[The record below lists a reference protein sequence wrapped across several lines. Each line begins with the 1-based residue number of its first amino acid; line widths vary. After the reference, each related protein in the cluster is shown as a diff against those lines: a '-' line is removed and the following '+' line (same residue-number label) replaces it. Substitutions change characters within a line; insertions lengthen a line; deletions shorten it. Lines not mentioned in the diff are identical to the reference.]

1 MGHVTAVTDAAGNVT
16 RMTYDSNGN
25 LLSAV
30 NALGKVTSLA
40 YDAKG
45 NLISAT
51 DPQGSKTAYSYNSV
65 GQILTVASPA
75 GNVTSFEYQ
84 NGLPVRVTNPEGTS
98 RNLQYDAAGRLIR
111 FADAEG
117 NAYTV
122 SYDESCGS
130 TCRTDTITDP
140 LGNTVRKTYDSK
152 GNLLSVTDAKGNVS
166 RFTYDNNGNM
176 VSLVNALAQETRYE
190 YDGEDRLIRVIDAKG
205 NAAQMSYDPKG
216 RLVKI
221 TDALGNS
228 RQMAYDNTHNLLK
241 KTDALGH
248 AVLSVSYNALDKPV
262 RVSDVLG
269 RNATFDY
276 DALNHLTK
284 TTDPLSRI
292 TQLSYDDLGRLVAS
306 ADAMGGRSSQAFD
319 KDGNLSGFKDP
330 NGNQTGFTFDKNGR
344 LTAEV
349 SASGGQVRYTYT
361 ARDLL
366 KQVTNARGQNRQFG
380 YDAAGRVISMTDPDG
395 AVSYTYDKNGNV
407 LTISDSGGII
417 SREYDSL
424 NRVTKYTDAQGNVIQ
439 YAYDNVGNMI
449 SMTYPD
455 GKQVAY
461 GYDKIDRLVSVTDWA
476 GRVTRYEYDANN
488 RLTRTIRPNATVMT
502 RSYDNAGQLIQQ
514 KDVTPSGEVIVQYD
528 FTYDAAG
535 NITQEK
541 TLPVSEDFPIVPAKM
556 TYSLANRLDTY
567 NGQAVQFDSDGNMIK
582 GPLSGAVKDFQFDS
596 RNRLVHGGTV
606 SYTYTAENSRIA
618 VAENGKK
625 SSFVINPAYL
635 SQVLMKT
642 DADGVKTF
650 YVYGLGLIG
659 QEQAGAYLSYH
670 FDLRGSTVAL
680 TDDTGLAADR
690 FQYSAYGES
699 VKHTGTT
706 ATPFLYNGRDGVMTD
721 ANGLY
726 YMRAR
731 YYNPE
736 IKRFVNQDVLMG
748 DVDEG
753 QSLNRYA
760 YVNGQ
765 PVSYVDPF
773 GNEAT
778 SSYCISM
785 GKAACKK
792 KFGTDWEAEYDFE
805 YKVHKEGKSVA
816 RAVAEVTIS
825 GKANLIWGKAYL
837 KGTEEVLVP
846 TVTNG
851 LQYAGQAFE
860 IVPTPASQKVGKWMQ
875 KGATGLEVGFEFIK
889 WKVVGR
895 GSQEEFIEKLEEAG
909 IDYAIDKVLDK
920 VGLEME
926 VDKRLKKFINSKSK
940 VWTNKALDNL
950 RKTITREIIK
960 EGLKSEPVK

>member
-1 MGHVTAVTDAAGNVT
+1 
-16 RMTYDSNGN
+16 
-25 LLSAV
+25 
-30 NALGKVTSLA
+30 
-40 YDAKG
+40 
-45 NLISAT
+45 
-51 DPQGSKTAYSYNSV
+51 
-65 GQILTVASPA
+65 
-75 GNVTSFEYQ
+75 
-84 NGLPVRVTNPEGTS
+84 
-98 RNLQYDAAGRLIR
+98 
-111 FADAEG
+111 
-117 NAYTV
+117 
-122 SYDESCGS
+122 
-130 TCRTDTITDP
+130 
-140 LGNTVRKTYDSK
+140 
-152 GNLLSVTDAKGNVS
+152 
-166 RFTYDNNGNM
+166 
-176 VSLVNALAQETRYE
+176 
-190 YDGEDRLIRVIDAKG
+190 
-205 NAAQMSYDPKG
+205 
-216 RLVKI
+216 
-221 TDALGNS
+221 
-228 RQMAYDNTHNLLK
+228 
-241 KTDALGH
+241 
-248 AVLSVSYNALDKPV
+248 
-262 RVSDVLG
+262 
-269 RNATFDY
+269 
-276 DALNHLTK
+276 
-284 TTDPLSRI
+284 
-292 TQLSYDDLGRLVAS
+292 
-306 ADAMGGRSSQAFD
+306 
-319 KDGNLSGFKDP
+319 
-330 NGNQTGFTFDKNGR
+330 
-344 LTAEV
+344 
-349 SASGGQVRYTYT
+349 
-361 ARDLL
+361 
-366 KQVTNARGQNRQFG
+366 
-380 YDAAGRVISMTDPDG
+380 
-395 AVSYTYDKNGNV
+395 
-407 LTISDSGGII
+407 
-417 SREYDSL
+417 
-424 NRVTKYTDAQGNVIQ
+424 
-439 YAYDNVGNMI
+439 
-449 SMTYPD
+449 
-455 GKQVAY
+455 
-461 GYDKIDRLVSVTDWA
+461 
-476 GRVTRYEYDANN
+476 
-488 RLTRTIRPNATVMT
+488 
-502 RSYDNAGQLIQQ
+502 
-514 KDVTPSGEVIVQYD
+514 
-528 FTYDAAG
+528 
-535 NITQEK
+535 
-541 TLPVSEDFPIVPAKM
+541 VPAKM
-556 TYSLANRLDTY
+556 TYSLANRLATY

-596 RNRLVHGGTV
+596 RNRLVQGGTV